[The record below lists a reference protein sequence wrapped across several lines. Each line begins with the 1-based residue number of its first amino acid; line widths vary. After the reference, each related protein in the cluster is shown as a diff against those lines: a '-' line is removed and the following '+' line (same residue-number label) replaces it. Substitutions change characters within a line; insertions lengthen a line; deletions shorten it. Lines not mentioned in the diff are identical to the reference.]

1 MPAHRAFHRAIDSNQ
16 PTLTVYSRA
25 YCHLCDEM
33 IEALRGLQGRFRFEI
48 AVLDVDADPDLERRH
63 GDKVPVLMH
72 GGMEL
77 CHYRL
82 EPAIVTAY
90 LSKIR

>member
-1 MPAHRAFHRAIDSNQ
+1 MATDAR

-25 YCHLCDEM
+25 YCHLCEDM
-33 IEALRGLQGRFRFEI
+33 IEALRALQGLYHFEI
-48 AVLDVDADPDLERRH
+48 AVIDVDTDRDLERCH

-72 GGMEL
+72 GGREL

>member
-1 MPAHRAFHRAIDSNQ
+1 MATGSR

-25 YCHLCDEM
+25 DCHLCEEM
-33 IEALRGLQGRFRFEI
+33 IEALRGLQGLDAFDMTI
-48 AVLDVDADPDLERRH
+48 VDVDADPALVRRH

-72 GGMEL
+72 GTREL

-82 EPAIVTAY
+82 EPSVVTAY
-90 LSKIR
+90 LAKIR

>member
-1 MPAHRAFHRAIDSNQ
+1 MGIERP
-16 PTLTVYSRA
+16 PTLTVYSRN
-25 YCHLCDEM
+25 YCHLCEEM
-33 IEALRGLQGRFRFEI
+33 VEALRGLQGLGRFEI
-48 AVLDVDADPDLERRH
+48 AIVDVDADPELERRH

-72 GGMEL
+72 GEREL

-82 EPAIVTAY
+82 ESSAVTAY

>member
-1 MPAHRAFHRAIDSNQ
+1 MGIERF
-16 PTLTVYSRA
+16 PTLTVYSRN

-33 IEALRGLQGRFRFEI
+33 IEALRGLQGLGRFEI
-48 AVLDVDADPDLERRH
+48 AIVDVDADPELTRRH

-72 GGMEL
+72 GEREL

-82 EPAIVTAY
+82 EPSAVTAY

>member
-1 MPAHRAFHRAIDSNQ
+1 VAADAR

-33 IEALRGLQGRFRFEI
+33 IEALRGLQGLVHFEI
-48 AVLDVDADPDLERRH
+48 EIVDVDADPALEQRH
-63 GDKVPVLMH
+63 GEKVPVLMH
-72 GGMEL
+72 GGHEL

-82 EPAIVTAY
+82 EPAVVTAY
-90 LSKIR
+90 LSKFR

>member
-1 MPAHRAFHRAIDSNQ
+1 MATDR
-16 PTLTVYSRA
+16 PTLTVYSRN

-33 IEALRGLQGRFRFEI
+33 IEALRGLQGLFQFEI
-48 AVLDVDADPDLERRH
+48 AVLDVDADPVLERRH

-72 GGMEL
+72 DGVAL
-77 CHYRL
+77 CHSRL
-82 EPAIVTAY
+82 EPEIVTAY

>member
-1 MPAHRAFHRAIDSNQ
+1 VAADAR

-33 IEALRGLQGRFRFEI
+33 IEALRGLQGLVHFELEI
-48 AVLDVDADPDLERRH
+48 VDVDADPALEKRH
-63 GDKVPVLMH
+63 GEKVPVLMH
-72 GGMEL
+72 GGHEL

-82 EPAIVTAY
+82 EPAVITAY
-90 LSKIR
+90 LSKFR